1 MTNIF
6 NQSQKDFLFLQD
18 HFHQMEKAKDIVDQ
32 LIDLILNYRQ
42 SGHPGGSRSKVH
54 MLLSLMLSGAMRW
67 DIRHPKKPF
76 ADRFILSAGHT
87 IPLVYCTLALIDEA
101 LRIKYAQTG
110 DPCYL
115 MDEADTN
122 MLVWEDLLS
131 FRRRGGLSGHA
142 EITDKT
148 LFIKFNT
155 GPSGHGSPAAAGEAL
170 ALKRAGAG
178 EVKVFMIE
186 GEAGLT
192 PGAVH
197 ETMNSA
203 WGLNLD
209 NLVLLVDWNDFGIDN
224 HKVSD
229 VVYGTP
235 EDWIGSH
242 GWHVI
247 GADEGSEWA
256 NVTKTLLEIAA
267 LQPADQKPKA
277 AWFKTRKGR
286 GYLKYDNASHGSPH
300 KMDSETFWETK
311 KPFVEKY
318 GAEFKNY
325 LGSAPADEAGVME
338 EFRANLSAVMDVLKA
353 DQDLVDFLAN
363 RLVEIGDRVPESVES
378 FCLGDGQKTPFMD
391 ERLYDFENYPN
402 VLYKNQVKRLQT
414 GQPLQIGER
423 G

>member
-1 MTNIF
+1 MTTPF
-6 NQSQKDFLFLQD
+6 DQAEHDLLFMQD
-18 HFHQMEKAKDIVDQ
+18 HVQQMEKTKDLVDQ

-42 SGHPGGSRSKVH
+42 SGHPGGSRSKAH
-54 MLLSLMLSGAMRW
+54 MLLSLLLSGAMRW
-67 DIRHPKKPF
+67 DIRHPKKRF
-76 ADRFILSAGHT
+76 SDRFILSAGHT
-87 IPLVYCTLALIDEA
+87 VPLVYCTLAVLDEA

-110 DPCYL
+110 DERYK
-115 MDEADTN
+115 MDEAEKN
-122 MLVWEDLLS
+122 MLVWEDLLG

-209 NLVLLVDWNDFGIDN
+209 NLILMVDWNDFGIDN

-242 GWHVI
+242 GWHVV
-247 GADEGSEWA
+247 GTDEGSEWQPVNKA
-256 NVTKTLLEIAA
+256 LLEIVA
-267 LQPADQKPKA
+267 LQPADHKPKA
-277 AWFKTRKGR
+277 VWFRTRKGR

-311 KPFVEKY
+311 Q
-318 GAEFKNY
+318 A
-325 LGSAPADEAGVME
+325 L
-338 EFRANLSAVMDVLKA
+338 
-353 DQDLVDFLAN
+353 
-363 RLVEIGDRVPESVES
+363 
-378 FCLGDGQKTPFMD
+378 C
-391 ERLYDFENYPN
+391 
-402 VLYKNQVKRLQT
+402 
-414 GQPLQIGER
+414 
-423 G
+423 